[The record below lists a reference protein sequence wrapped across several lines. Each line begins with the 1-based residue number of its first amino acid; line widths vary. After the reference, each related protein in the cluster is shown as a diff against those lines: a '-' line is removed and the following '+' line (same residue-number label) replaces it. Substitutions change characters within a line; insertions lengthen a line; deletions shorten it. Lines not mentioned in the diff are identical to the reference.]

1 MRMISIVSLVLRTGR
16 ENPTPCHPSITC
28 GPLVPIPRTNRPS
41 EIFWRPIAD
50 IASIAGVRAP
60 SCAIPVARRT
70 RSVLA
75 AIAASGVNA
84 S

>member
-1 MRMISIVSLVLRTGR
+1 MVSLVRRTGR

-28 GPLVPIPRTNRPS
+28 GPLVPMPRMNRPP
-41 EIFWRPIAD
+41 EMCCRLIAD
-50 IASIAGVRAP
+50 MASIAGVRAP

-70 RSVLA
+70 RSVRA

>member
-1 MRMISIVSLVLRTGR
+1 MISIVSLVRRTGR
-16 ENPTPCHPSITC
+16 AKPTPCHPSITR
-28 GPLVPIPRTNRPS
+28 GPLVPMPRMNRPP
-41 EIFWRPIAD
+41 EMCCTLIAD
-50 IASIAGVRAP
+50 MASIAGVRAP

-70 RSVLA
+70 RSVRA

>member
-1 MRMISIVSLVLRTGR
+1 MISIVSRVLRTGR
-16 ENPTPCHPSITC
+16 ENLTPCHPSITC
-28 GPLVPIPRTNRPS
+28 GPLVPIPRTNRPP
-41 EIFWRPIAD
+41 EMCCRLIAD
-50 IASIAGVRAP
+50 MASIAGVRAP

-70 RSVLA
+70 RFVRA